1 MMKIPRSPYDRLVN
15 VVGVCSLGGTT
26 AWLLAAWKQ
35 IAARIP
41 VHYDLRGH
49 VDRMAGKGS
58 LWVLMAVGWVMF
70 LALSVVEHF
79 PQIWNT
85 GVQVTLKNQE
95 RVYRTLKNMLG
106 TLKLIIAVLFSYL
119 VFQSAFGGNLPPQF
133 LPLFLL
139 VTLGSL
145 AFFLVRLIR
154 LR

>member
-58 LWVLMAVGWVMF
+58 GCLWQWAG
-70 LALSVVEHF
+70 
-79 PQIWNT
+79 
-85 GVQVTLKNQE
+85 
-95 RVYRTLKNMLG
+95 
-106 TLKLIIAVLFSYL
+106 
-119 VFQSAFGGNLPPQF
+119 
-133 LPLFLL
+133 
-139 VTLGSL
+139 
-145 AFFLVRLIR
+145 
-154 LR
+154 

>member
-85 GVQVTLKNQE
+85 GVQVTPKNQE

-133 LPLFLL
+133 CRCFCW
-139 VTLGSL
+139 
-145 AFFLVRLIR
+145 
-154 LR
+154 

>member
-26 AWLLAAWKQ
+26 AWLLAVWKQ

-41 VHYDLRGH
+41 VHYDFRGH

-85 GVQVTLKNQE
+85 GRGAGDTEKSGEGVSHTEKYAGYPE
-95 RVYRTLKNMLG
+95 TYHCG
-106 TLKLIIAVLFSYL
+106 AVFLSGISVCL
-119 VFQSAFGGNLPPQF
+119 WWKSAAAILAAVFAGNLRVIGVFP
-133 LPLFLL
+133 
-139 VTLGSL
+139 
-145 AFFLVRLIR
+145 AAAH
-154 LR
+154 